1 MFNVRSVVNVRLLLT
16 LNSQA
21 ELAINIHVTVVD
33 VHAAVS
39 DVQHNTTN
47 THTMVSDIHRN
58 MLKSQEGADDRH
70 PSVSDSRTLS
80 PTKHA
85 LTAAQTQ
92 TRSAILT
99 TNRFNTLHLNLAH
112 PVNLLPRH
120 RGPVSDVKS
129 WSKRSL
135 AWQKS

>member
-1 MFNVRSVVNVRLLLT
+1 MNT
-16 LNSQA
+16 
-21 ELAINIHVTVVD
+21 HVTVVD

-39 DVQHNTTN
+39 DVQRDTTN
-47 THTMVSDIHRN
+47 THTMVSDMHHN
-58 MLKSQEGADDRH
+58 MLKSH
-70 PSVSDSRTLS
+70 PSVSDARTLS
-80 PTKHA
+80 PTEHA
-85 LTAAQTQ
+85 LIATQTQ

-135 AWQKS
+135 AWQKT